1 MSAVLPL
8 MLLELEEML
17 AELEE
22 MLAELEEML
31 AEFSNMFAAFVA
43 ASCAKHAPAKC
54 RLITINIVEA
64 RIGNF
69 WIISNIRSR
78 SDICAKLNYCMLF
91 NSF

>member
-8 MLLELEEML
+8 MLL
-17 AELEE
+17 ELEE